1 MVKEHPHI
9 RLGLIGCGS
18 FGKFCLSAFNYM
30 DQVKIIA
37 VADSNSEPA
46 QKTGQSYA
54 VDWHIDPHELILR
67 KDIDII
73 HIVTPPSS
81 HYPLAIEAIQQGK
94 HVLCEKPLAL
104 TIEEADDLLKEAKQ
118 NERIIPVNFVLR
130 YVKTANLVKQ
140 IIDSHALGE
149 PIRAYFE
156 NYASDENLG
165 SQHWFWDK
173 EQSGGIFIEHG
184 VHFFDLYRYWF
195 GDADVIWASA
205 QKRIKTIQEDRV
217 FCTLAHK
224 SGVLATHYHGF
235 DQPNALDR
243 QFHRLL
249 FELGDIVV
257 NGWIPQSLTLTGLVD
272 DAKLDIL
279 KNICPDA
286 NVTLK
291 EKYESSNQIMR
302 GRGKII
308 NTDKYIQLDY
318 NSPIDKLSLY
328 SEAIKVLLNDQISYL
343 VDSKHP
349 RMVTEENGRR
359 ALILGLQASKFI
371 E

>member
-1 MVKEHPHI
+1 
-9 RLGLIGCGS
+9 
-18 FGKFCLSAFNYM
+18 
-30 DQVKIIA
+30 
-37 VADSNSEPA
+37 
-46 QKTGQSYA
+46 
-54 VDWHIDPHELILR
+54 
-67 KDIDII
+67 
-73 HIVTPPSS
+73 
-81 HYPLAIEAIQQGK
+81 
-94 HVLCEKPLAL
+94 
-104 TIEEADDLLKEAKQ
+104 
-118 NERIIPVNFVLR
+118 
-130 YVKTANLVKQ
+130 
-140 IIDSHALGE
+140 
-149 PIRAYFE
+149 
-156 NYASDENLG
+156 
-165 SQHWFWDK
+165 
-173 EQSGGIFIEHG
+173 
-184 VHFFDLYRYWF
+184 
-195 GDADVIWASA
+195 
-205 QKRIKTIQEDRV
+205 
-217 FCTLAHK
+217 
-224 SGVLATHYHGF
+224 VLATHYHGF

-243 QFHRLL
+243 QFHRPL

-328 SEAIKVLLNDQISYL
+328 SEAIKALLNDQISYL

-359 ALILGLQASKFI
+359 ALIVGLQASKFI